1 MLKKIL
7 NLGLVAILSLS
18 MLVGCENTKG
28 NDAENAKIFLLESNE
43 IQEVFPDFDSYECSL
58 DIYTD
63 KDTVVIDLI
72 MDSYI
77 LEVSSESGLKE
88 LSNDLALGVSEMK
101 QELKD
106 LGNDASIKMVVKD
119 AEGNEYV
126 SIKDGVVE

>member
-7 NLGLVAILSLS
+7 NLGLVSILSLS
-18 MLVGCENTKG
+18 MLVGCETTKE
-28 NDAENAKIFLLESNE
+28 NDAENAKLFLMQSNE
-43 IQEVFPDFDSYECSL
+43 IQEVFPDFDSYGCSL

-63 KDTVVIDLI
+63 EDTVVIDLI
-72 MDSYI
+72 MDFSI
-77 LEVSSESGLKE
+77 LDVNLKE

-119 AEGNEYV
+119 AKGNEYV
-126 SIKDGVVE
+126 TIKDGVVE